1 MGRKPK
7 TETKQPAKAAAA
19 KTDAKPKGKRAPQP
33 IPRLR
38 GMRDFLP
45 DEYRYWKA
53 VMEAAENVAGAY
65 GFLQTELPVF
75 EQANLYERSTGKET
89 DIVSKEMY
97 AFVDK
102 DGDRIAARPE
112 ATPGLVRSYIEH
124 GLFNWPMQPVK
135 LYWAGSLFRREKP
148 QAGRY
153 RQFWQADLEMFGET
167 TPAADAQMIVLGY
180 LILKEVGIN
189 AQVQVNS
196 IGDPEDRAS
205 YVKKLQEYLKDRKI
219 RALLSVD
226 DKKRLQKNPL
236 RILDSKEEG
245 TQKALSGAPQMID
258 HISDAA
264 REHFVK
270 VLEYLD
276 EFDIPYTLN
285 PALVRGL
292 DYYNRTVFEFWPEGG
307 DTSAS
312 QGALG
317 GGGRYDGLVEFM
329 GGRPT
334 PACGFALGIDRVVLR
349 MKDQGV
355 EPPAERPAPEIFV
368 AQLGDA
374 AKRKAM
380 VFFEELRAKGYKVA
394 QNFVKDS
401 LKAQLEQ
408 ANKLGVKLTL
418 IMGQKEVMDETVL
431 IRDMESGMQEVY
443 DFKKIYEELDKRL

>member
-1 MGRKPK
+1 MARNPKNQTEKKPLPMK
-7 TETKQPAKAAAA
+7 KAAKKDGA
-19 KTDAKPKGKRAPQP
+19 PKSKRPPQP
-33 IPRLR
+33 IARLR
-38 GMRDFLP
+38 GMRDLLP
-45 DEYRYWKA
+45 EELQYWDR
-53 VMEAAENVAGAY
+53 VMGAAKNIAQVY
-65 GFLQTELPVF
+65 GFMPTEIPAL
-75 EQANLYERSTGKET
+75 EQLSLYERSTGRET

-97 AFVDK
+97 SFVDK
-102 DGDRIAARPE
+102 DGDKIAVRPE

-124 GLFNWPMQPVK
+124 GLFNRPLQPVK
-135 LYWAGSLFRREKP
+135 LFWAGPLMRRERP

-153 RQFWQADLEMFGET
+153 RQFWQADLEMFGEEG
-167 TPAADAQMIVLGY
+167 PAADAQMIVLGY
-180 LILKEVGIN
+180 LILKEVGLEPH
-189 AQVQVNS
+189 VQINS
-196 IGDPEDRAS
+196 IGDADDRAA
-205 YVKKLQEYLKDRKI
+205 YVKKLQEYLRDRKI
-219 RALLSVD
+219 RALLSID

-236 RILDSKEEG
+236 RILDSKDEG
-245 TQKALSGAPQMID
+245 TQKALAGAPQMID
-258 HISDAA
+258 HLSDGA

-285 PALVRGL
+285 PGLVRGL
-292 DYYNRTVFEFWPEGG
+292 DYYNRTVFEFWP
-307 DTSAS
+307 DADANAA

-317 GGGRYDGLVEFM
+317 GGGRYDGLVELM

-349 MKDQGV
+349 MKDRGA
-355 EPPAERPAPEIFV
+355 EPSAEMKPDVFV

-380 VFFEELRAKGYKVA
+380 VFFEQLRTRGYKIA

-408 ANKLGVKLTL
+408 ANKMGVKLTL
-418 IMGQKEVMDETVL
+418 VIGQKEVMDDTIL

-443 DFKKIYEELDKRL
+443 DFKKVFEELDKRL